1 MYNMLTFF
9 KKRLKAALLMI
20 DRKNENGKFS
30 KINIMKVSM
39 SVTCTFKL
47 KKWKERSMS
56 FTSP

>member
-9 KKRLKAALLMI
+9 LKRLKAALLMI

-30 KINIMKVSM
+30 KINIMKISM

-47 KKWKERSMS
+47 KKWK
-56 FTSP
+56 